1 MDGPKRG
8 INHKVWQAGEVGQSG
23 GSETLVT
30 VLEPSMRAGGGQRGA
45 LGRTERARLHSGRFS
60 LAKGGEGS
68 LEGDPCGGVCVVVQ
82 ARKGGPSDRVVPG
95 GLEREHEDLM
105 RSRSVCRT

>member
-8 INHKVWQAGEVGQSG
+8 INRKVWQAGEVGQSG

-45 LGRTERARLHSGRFS
+45 LDRTERARLHSGRFS

-68 LEGDPCGGVCVVVQ
+68 LEGDPWGGSVWWS
-82 ARKGGPSDRVVPG
+82 RPERVVPPT
-95 GLEREHEDLM
+95 GLWLGAWRGSM
-105 RSRSVCRT
+105 RTS

>member
-1 MDGPKRG
+1 MRVEPHCHG
-8 INHKVWQAGEVGQSG
+8 QAGEVGQSG

-45 LGRTERARLHSGRFS
+45 LDRTERARLHSGRFS

-68 LEGDPCGGVCVVVQ
+68 RQ
-82 ARKGGPSDRVVPG
+82 AYRGIASGEQLS
-95 GLEREHEDLM
+95 
-105 RSRSVCRT
+105 